1 VVKNHREFG
10 RQDESYYVCVASQG
24 AKTFLGFEEE
34 NSCEEF
40 FKEARRV
47 EHTGEKIDY
56 EHYIHAVPSVPGTQV
71 MIPAGT
77 VHASG
82 RNQVILEIGSLTVG
96 SYTYKLYDYQRIDP
110 QTGIPRPIHLKM
122 GAEVIR
128 GERTA
133 EWVNENLVNHGG
145 IVRQG
150 EGYLEKI
157 VGEHDLL
164 YFSLRNLV
172 FDKEITDNTDGL
184 FHVLSLVDG
193 TKARVE
199 SIKDPSKY
207 YEMNYMD
214 IVVIPAS
221 LGEYRIVNE
230 GVGTMIIHKTHLKR
244 H

>member
-1 VVKNHREFG
+1 
-10 RQDESYYVCVASQG
+10 
-24 AKTFLGFEEE
+24 
-34 NSCEEF
+34 
-40 FKEARRV
+40 
-47 EHTGEKIDY
+47 
-56 EHYIHAVPSVPGTQV
+56 
-71 MIPAGT
+71 
-77 VHASG
+77 
-82 RNQVILEIGSLTVG
+82 
-96 SYTYKLYDYQRIDP
+96 
-110 QTGIPRPIHLKM
+110 M